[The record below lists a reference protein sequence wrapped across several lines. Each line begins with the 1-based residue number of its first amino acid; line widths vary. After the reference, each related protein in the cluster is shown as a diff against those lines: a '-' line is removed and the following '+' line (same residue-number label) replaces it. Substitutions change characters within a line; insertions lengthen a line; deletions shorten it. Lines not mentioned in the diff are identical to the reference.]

1 MDSKENLSSMSA
13 SNPKSKELGEFLL
26 GALDHHF
33 AFHFFD
39 TETKWRFVEA
49 MREERANMGEWVMH
63 QVSST
68 RVVEAVCLLA
78 LGIDGKDNASLV
90 RVESATH
97 SDNQVQLILSCMYK
111 STNTG

>member
-1 MDSKENLSSMSA
+1 
-13 SNPKSKELGEFLL
+13 
-26 GALDHHF
+26 
-33 AFHFFD
+33 
-39 TETKWRFVEA
+39 